1 MTVLKAVGSY
11 VLTFGLFFAFLVWFF
26 DKPQEHDILIPVLT
40 ALFASATAGGIIK
53 DDSFD
58 ERERLVNALITAVV
72 TSGFWVYVF
81 YNDYSER
88 VEKFADHQFLSAVG
102 SVINM
107 WDFLLMAAIS
117 FFVIVA
123 RAKKS

>member
-1 MTVLKAVGSY
+1 MTALKAIGSY
-11 VLTFGLFFAFLVWFF
+11 VLTFFVFFAFLWWFF
-26 DKPQEHDILIPVLT
+26 DNPREHETLIAVLSVF
-40 ALFASATAGGIIK
+40 FASSVAGGIIE
-53 DDSFD
+53 DAALD
-58 ERERLVNALITAVV
+58 EREKLVNALITAAA